1 MAEPISAASAVP
13 SAPAPFYTPEHERLR
28 QVVRG
33 YVEREVA
40 PNLDRWE
47 RQRLVDREAWRA
59 AGRLGLLG
67 ARVPPAYGGPGIA
80 DYRVRCVIADE
91 MARAGAAAPA
101 LGFALNDDIVLPYL
115 LRLGTEEQKR
125 RWLPGFVTGETIS
138 AIAMTEPGAGSDLR
152 GMRAVAVRRGDG
164 WVLNGAKT
172 FITNGILADLVIV
185 AAQTRVG
192 DADRG
197 ISLFVVEDGTP
208 GFTRGRKL
216 DKLGLHAQDT
226 SELFFDDVRLPDG
239 NLLGGVG
246 EGLRHLIANL
256 PSERLSIAYYGLAAA
271 EAALDWTLAH
281 ARERTLSG
289 VPMLDHQ
296 AVRFRLAELVTEV
309 EVTRAY
315 LERLV
320 LRYNAGEL
328 DVVDAAKAKW
338 WATETQRRVLDACLR
353 LLDGEGVL
361 LGRPLTRAF
370 LDARVQPI
378 YGGTTEIMKEIIG
391 RSLRS

>member
-1 MAEPISAASAVP
+1 
-13 SAPAPFYTPEHERLR
+13 
-28 QVVRG
+28 
-33 YVEREVA
+33 
-40 PNLDRWE
+40 
-47 RQRLVDREAWRA
+47 
-59 AGRLGLLG
+59 
-67 ARVPPAYGGPGIA
+67 
-80 DYRVRCVIADE
+80 
-91 MARAGAAAPA
+91 
-101 LGFALNDDIVLPYL
+101 
-115 LRLGTEEQKR
+115 
-125 RWLPGFVTGETIS
+125 
-138 AIAMTEPGAGSDLR
+138 
-152 GMRAVAVRRGDG
+152 
-164 WVLNGAKT
+164 
-172 FITNGILADLVIV
+172 
-185 AAQTRVG
+185 
-192 DADRG
+192 
-197 ISLFVVEDGTP
+197 
-208 GFTRGRKL
+208 
-216 DKLGLHAQDT
+216 
-226 SELFFDDVRLPDG
+226 
-239 NLLGGVG
+239 
-246 EGLRHLIANL
+246 HLIANL

-391 RSLRS
+391 RSLRSGPARRGGPARPGRRDPRGRAARDAGRPAAPYHGPPPPGTRARRPRPPRAAARERSVGARRRVPGDRAEQRPGQRVGRDDPAEPHGDRDEQDGRPARAERGEHERQRAEHPGEQRAAAHHRERHQGLDAPRPVEHLERGAGEVEQRVGLPPVEHRGGRGDPRAHDRHQARGAEHDQRPGAQ